1 MRVLCSQI
9 MCLVR
14 RPGTVLRAVRAVDL
28 QVRSQLLDMS
38 ARNHDGKSRIKAPL
52 IF

>member
-1 MRVLCSQI
+1 MRVLCGQI
-9 MCLVR
+9 MGLLR
-14 RPGTVLRAVRAVDL
+14 RPGTMLRVVRPVDL